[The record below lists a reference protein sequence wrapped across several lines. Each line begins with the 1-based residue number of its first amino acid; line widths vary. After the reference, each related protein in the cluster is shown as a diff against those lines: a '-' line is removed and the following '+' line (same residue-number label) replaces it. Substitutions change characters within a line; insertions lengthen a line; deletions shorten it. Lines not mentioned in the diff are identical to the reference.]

1 MKAMILAAG
10 RGERMRPLTD
20 TTPKPLLKIAGQCLI
35 EYHIQAL
42 VKAGVTDL
50 VINHAWL
57 GEQIEQLLG
66 DGRHYGA
73 HIQYSPE
80 VTALET
86 AGGIINALEL
96 LGEQPFIAVNGDVF
110 SDYSFIDLAKL
121 NITQPAHLV
130 MVNNP
135 PHHPQGDFYYRNNQ
149 VLLQTDDPSQNRYTF
164 SGIGVYKPVFFH
176 GLAPGKRALAP
187 LLRDAM
193 DRNRV
198 SGEYYPG
205 LWLDIGTA
213 ERLHELNRELS
224 E

>member
-20 TTPKPLLKIAGQCLI
+20 MTPKPLLKVAGQCLI

-66 DGRHYGA
+66 DGRHYA
-73 HIQYSPE
+73 ADIRYSPE
-80 VTALET
+80 TTPLET

-96 LGEQPFIAVNGDVF
+96 LGEQPFIVVNGDVF
-110 SDYSFIDLAKL
+110 SDYSFTELAKL

-135 PHHPQGDFYYRNNQ
+135 PHHPQGDFYCQNNR
-149 VLLQTDDPSQNRYTF
+149 VLQQTGDPSLNRYTF
-164 SGIGVYKPVFFH
+164 SGIAVYDPVFFH

-193 DRNRV
+193 DHHRV

-213 ERLHELNRELS
+213 DRLQELNKELS